1 MTFVSIAV
9 VILIVAIAFGGMRLM
24 QRTTGCAC
32 EVPYDRPAVPDTDN
46 TPR

>member
-9 VILIVAIAFGGMRLM
+9 VILIVAVAFGGMRLM

-32 EVPYDRPAVPDTDN
+32 DVPYDRATVPDVDGTS
-46 TPR
+46 R

>member
-9 VILIVAIAFGGMRLM
+9 MILIIAIAFGGMRLM

-32 EVPYDRPAVPDTDN
+32 DVPYDRPEA
-46 TPR
+46 

>member
-32 EVPYDRPAVPDTDN
+32 EVPYDSTTTPDTDGV
-46 TPR
+46 PR

>member
-32 EVPYDRPAVPDTDN
+32 EAPYDRTEPES
-46 TPR
+46 R

>member
-32 EVPYDRPAVPDTDN
+32 DVPYDRTDA
-46 TPR
+46 

>member
-9 VILIVAIAFGGMRLM
+9 VILIIAIAFGGMRLM

-32 EVPYDRPAVPDTDN
+32 EVPYDRAAVPDADN
-46 TPR
+46 TLR